1 MAAALVFAAPAAGWA
16 QGEPLPASATAAG
29 DSTAA
34 RGAAGGADSSLSAP
48 LPDRA
53 DSGTSM
59 PATGAHE
66 GRTPRTTGN
75 PPPDAALFR
84 LINGRWA
91 NPAFDAAMPII
102 TDIDK
107 WKIVII
113 LVWSAL
119 VMFGGSKGRWAAL
132 VLIPLVAASDQL
144 SSAVIKPLVARM
156 RPCEVLGSV
165 HLWSGA
171 DGWITTSSEIIGGY
185 KRSFSFPSSHA
196 ANITASMLFLG
207 LVYRRWLPLLLA
219 FAFAVSYSRV
229 YVGVHWPLDSAA
241 GMLVGAALAFAA
253 WWGYKKITGP
263 DDGASGKTCCSS
275 CVCSGTRERPE
286 PPETD
291 RRTEE

>member
-1 MAAALVFAAPAAGWA
+1 MKPGLIILAVVLAVSAPAAGGA
-16 QGEPLPASATAAG
+16 HAGPQSAAVLAAG

-34 RGAAGGADSSLSAP
+34 RAASD
-48 LPDRA
+48 
-53 DSGTSM
+53 TSM
-59 PATGAHE
+59 PAIGSPDGAT
-66 GRTPRTTGN
+66 RPAPYD
-75 PPPDAALFR
+75 PPPDAGLFR

-113 LVWSAL
+113 LVWAAL

-132 VLIPLVAASDQL
+132 MLIPLVAASDQL
-144 SSAVIKPLVARM
+144 SSAVIKPLAART

-171 DGWITTSSEIIGGY
+171 DGWITTSAEAIGGY

-219 FAFAVSYSRV
+219 FALAVSYSRV

-241 GMLVGAALAFAA
+241 GMLVGAALALAA
-253 WWGYKKITGP
+253 WWGYKRIAAPEACTAGKN
-263 DDGASGKTCCSS
+263 DGAGGGCA
-275 CVCSGTRERPE
+275 GRREGPE
-286 PPETD
+286 APETD
-291 RRTEE
+291 RRAEE

>member
-1 MAAALVFAAPAAGWA
+1 MKRGLIIMAVALAFAAHAAGVA
-16 QGEPLPASATAAG
+16 TAGPQPAEILAAG

-34 RGAAGGADSSLSAP
+34 PGD
-48 LPDRA
+48 
-53 DSGTSM
+53 
-59 PATGAHE
+59 
-66 GRTPRTTGN
+66 
-75 PPPDAALFR
+75 PPPDAGLFR
-84 LINGRWA
+84 LINSRWA
-91 NPAFDAAMPII
+91 NPAFDSAMPLI

-113 LVWSAL
+113 LVWCAL
-119 VMFGGSKGRWAAL
+119 VMFGGAKGRWAAL
-132 VLIPLVAASDQL
+132 MLIPLVAASDQL

-171 DGWITTSSEIIGGY
+171 DGWITTSSETIGGY
-185 KRSFSFPSSHA
+185 KSSFSFPSSHA

-207 LVYRRWLPLLLA
+207 LVYRRWLPVLLA

-241 GMLVGAALAFAA
+241 GMLVGAALALAA
-253 WWGYKKITGP
+253 WWGYKRIAGP
-263 DDGASGKTCCSS
+263 EDGAAGKNCRAS
-275 CVCSGTRERPE
+275 CGCAGPCERPE
-286 PPETD
+286 APETD